1 MKYTIDTSRVN
12 DEAQRMNAIASQ
24 IMSAS
29 DTLNSIMASD
39 GLRTDSGKRI
49 MKSLMSVKKELEQ
62 NSKKT
67 GKYAGTLSD
76 IAKLYEKAENK
87 ASGNAEFKAK
97 NKYTQAEKELIKFG
111 KGAASFAAGM
121 GIEMG
126 KAALGPLVDVYD
138 FATDSSDSDNQI
150 DAIGDARNVIK
161 DLDDFGKDVKKDGWM
176 YATKQAFGLY
186 KDDKTFKEAV
196 LGDFVKVSDNCKT
209 HDIVANWAGEIFDS
223 AISNV
228 KENGFSGRT
237 VEETL
242 VEAGLSVGK
251 KVVVN
256 AAATALVGAACG
268 VIGVAGAPVIVTT
281 VAAAGVGFALD
292 KAGDFVAQKVTG
304 DPKATWMEA
313 LSDGICDKGEEIGG
327 LISNRVKGIVSTVGS
342 NTQIQW
348 TSALA

>member
-12 DEAQRMNAIASQ
+12 DEAQRMNAIANQ

-67 GKYAGTLSD
+67 SKYANTLSD

-97 NKYTQAEKELIKFG
+97 NKYTKAEKQLIKFG
-111 KGAASFAAGM
+111 KGTAEFLKGM

-126 KAALGPLVDVYD
+126 MAALGPINDGIDLVNDLRDPDKGLDAASDVRNVVGD
-138 FATDSSDSDNQI
+138 LKD
-150 DAIGDARNVIK
+150 IGD
-161 DLDDFGKDVKKDGWM
+161 DVRESGWM
-176 YATKQAFGLY
+176 YAAKQAFGLY
-186 KDDKTFKEAV
+186 KDDKPFKEAV

-223 AISNV
+223 AVSNV
-228 KENGFSGRT
+228 KENGFSGRAL
-237 VEETL
+237 EETI

-327 LISNRVKGIVSTVGS
+327 LISNKVKGIVSTVGS

-348 TSALA
+348 AAALA